1 MAPSAPSRDQL
12 LQTLAAIEESQAVI
26 EFDPDGNILRAN
38 QNFLDVSGYS
48 SDELKGSHHRVFV
61 RADYAASQ
69 EYRAFWQSLRDGQSQ
84 SGEFCRYDKH
94 GSVFWIQASYN
105 PVVNDE
111 GHVTRIIKV
120 ASDITRQKALDLDY
134 LGQITAINASQAVIQ
149 FDPSGTIL
157 DANSLFLQT
166 MGYQLEEIQG
176 QHHSMFVSPETRNSS
191 DYALFWQS
199 LARGDAQVGEYRRIA
214 KGGRVVWIQA
224 SYTPIRDVQGDVV
237 KVVKYA
243 TDITEQK
250 MLHADFKGQID
261 AINSVQAV
269 IHFDVDGT
277 IIDANDN
284 FLSVMGYRLD
294 EVVGKHHG
302 IFVDPAFRAG
312 QEYRQFWLD
321 LAEGQAKLGEFCR
334 LNKRGD
340 DVWIQASYTPIRDV
354 DGKVFKI
361 VKYASDITQQ
371 KRVNADYQGQ
381 IEGISASQ
389 AVIEFEVDGT
399 ILSAND
405 NFLQAMG
412 YSLEE
417 VKGRHHRLF
426 VDGEYA
432 KSADYAQF
440 WRSLAQGQARVG
452 EFKRLAKGGRE
463 IWIQASY
470 TPIKDLRGRV
480 FKVVKYATDITERKQ
495 AMSEVARL
503 IDAARQGYLDDRA
516 TLDGFQGDNLEL
528 LSSINFMLDAITL
541 PINEV
546 ADVMQAVASNQ
557 LTRRVKSDFKG
568 RFGELKGYVNSAV
581 SQLRSSLSHV
591 SVASEQVSSAAG
603 LIASSSHS
611 VAIGAS
617 QQAASLEETGRSLES
632 LSEET
637 RKNVDSTRLAKD
649 RAAQTQG
656 LAERGSETMEKMLA
670 AMTRIKSATQD
681 TQDIISDINE
691 IAFQTNLLALNAAVE
706 AARAGE
712 AGRSFAVVAEEVRNL
727 ALRAKTA
734 ADKTQSLIA
743 QSAESA
749 EDGGALSSEVN
760 SGFSDIISAIGQVTE
775 LVNEIFSSSEI
786 QAKGIDEITKAM
798 AAMDKV
804 VQSAAADSEESSSAA
819 EELAAQAEELNNM
832 VGDFDLGSAVGTSDQ
847 RAAMN
852 TPR

>member
-1 MAPSAPSRDQL
+1 
-12 LQTLAAIEESQAVI
+12 
-26 EFDPDGNILRAN
+26 
-38 QNFLDVSGYS
+38 
-48 SDELKGSHHRVFV
+48 
-61 RADYAASQ
+61 
-69 EYRAFWQSLRDGQSQ
+69 
-84 SGEFCRYDKH
+84 
-94 GSVFWIQASYN
+94 
-105 PVVNDE
+105 
-111 GHVTRIIKV
+111 
-120 ASDITRQKALDLDY
+120 
-134 LGQITAINASQAVIQ
+134 
-149 FDPSGTIL
+149 
-157 DANSLFLQT
+157 
-166 MGYQLEEIQG
+166 
-176 QHHSMFVSPETRNSS
+176 
-191 DYALFWQS
+191 
-199 LARGDAQVGEYRRIA
+199 
-214 KGGRVVWIQA
+214 
-224 SYTPIRDVQGDVV
+224 
-237 KVVKYA
+237 
-243 TDITEQK
+243 
-250 MLHADFKGQID
+250 
-261 AINSVQAV
+261 
-269 IHFDVDGT
+269 
-277 IIDANDN
+277 
-284 FLSVMGYRLD
+284 
-294 EVVGKHHG
+294 
-302 IFVDPAFRAG
+302 
-312 QEYRQFWLD
+312 
-321 LAEGQAKLGEFCR
+321 
-334 LNKRGD
+334 
-340 DVWIQASYTPIRDV
+340 
-354 DGKVFKI
+354 
-361 VKYASDITQQ
+361 
-371 KRVNADYQGQ
+371 
-381 IEGISASQ
+381 
-389 AVIEFEVDGT
+389 
-399 ILSAND
+399 
-405 NFLQAMG
+405 
-412 YSLEE
+412 
-417 VKGRHHRLF
+417 
-426 VDGEYA
+426 
-432 KSADYAQF
+432 
-440 WRSLAQGQARVG
+440 
-452 EFKRLAKGGRE
+452 
-463 IWIQASY
+463 
-470 TPIKDLRGRV
+470 
-480 FKVVKYATDITERKQ
+480 
-495 AMSEVARL
+495 
-503 IDAARQGYLDDRA
+503 
-516 TLDGFQGDNLEL
+516 
-528 LSSINFMLDAITL
+528 MLDAITL